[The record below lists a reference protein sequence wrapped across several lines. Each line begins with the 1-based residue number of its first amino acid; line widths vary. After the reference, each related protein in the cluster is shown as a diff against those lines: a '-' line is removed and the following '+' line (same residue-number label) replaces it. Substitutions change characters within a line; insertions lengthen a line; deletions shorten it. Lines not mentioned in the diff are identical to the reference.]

1 MDYADGGPLHPFPA
15 SKTRPK
21 WQPAHH
27 AAAPH
32 CRYEAAAAHLSHT
45 AERQAESASGWNGTW
60 PAGAGAPM
68 PPSWTVKPPPP
79 PPDWTALTPDR
90 TAMTP
95 DRTAMT
101 PDRTA
106 TQRRQGSRIHM
117 GTRGA
122 RITGPPSQLEMNNLT
137 LG

>member
-1 MDYADGGPLHPFPA
+1 MDYEPGGPLPSLA
-15 SKTRPK
+15 ANRTRPK

-27 AAAPH
+27 AAATG
-32 CRYEAAAAHLSHT
+32 RRSEAAAAHWRRHT
-45 AERQAESASGWNGTW
+45 AERQAESAAGGWNGTW
-60 PAGAGAPM
+60 PAGAGASM
-68 PPSWTVKPPPP
+68 PPSWTVKPPPA
-79 PPDWTALTPDR
+79 PPDW

-122 RITGPPSQLEMNNLT
+122 PRTGPPSQLEMNNLT